1 VTGHVVYVEDASA
14 HVVVEEEEKE
24 HATAR
29 VEVECNG
36 CDGTCGSRRRVGT
49 RGS

>member
-1 VTGHVVYVEDASA
+1 MTGHVVYIEDASA
-14 HVVVEEEEKE
+14 HMVVEEEKE

-36 CDGTCGSRRRVGT
+36 CDGMRGSRRCVGT